1 MNEGPPAPAHQQTIS
16 KSSMVIYFLKLCVCV
31 CGWIGSSL
39 QHVGSFVVV
48 EWLSSCGLQA

>member
-31 CGWIGSSL
+31 C
-39 QHVGSFVVV
+39 V
-48 EWLSSCGLQA
+48 WLDWVLVAARGIFCCGGTAQ